1 MTDVL
6 APEIREA
13 LVKLD
18 ERKSYLI
25 DLQPSVEIARE
36 LCVRNGWPP
45 CSVDP
50 FPKPGMGWPP
60 IVVFSFA
67 SSVKDVA
74 PHLKW
79 LADNGHRQSGE
90 AKDIGEVSMRMW
102 RCGNIGLVVMM
113 GVAAGSPTDGPKCR
127 YVEVGKKEIPIY
139 ELQCEDGTKPPEL
152 ALPTERTP
160 AR

>member
-1 MTDVL
+1 MADVL

-13 LVKLD
+13 LKALD
-18 ERKSYLI
+18 ERKSFLI
-25 DLQPSVEIARE
+25 DLQPSVEVARE
-36 LCVRNGWPP
+36 LASRQRWAARAIDPFTKRGRGWPP
-45 CSVDP
+45 V
-50 FPKPGMGWPP
+50 
-60 IVVFSFA
+60 VVFSCA
-67 SSVKDVA
+67 SEVKDGAA
-74 PHLKW
+74 PLKW

-90 AKDIGEVSMRMW
+90 AKDIGEMSMRMW

-113 GVAAGSPTDGPKCR
+113 GITAGSPTSGPRCR

-139 ELQCEDGTKPPEL
+139 ELQCEDGTKPPDI